1 MVYAMVGIGVVG
13 FIVWGH
19 HMLTSGM
26 SPAWRAA
33 FMITTMA
40 VAIPTGVKIFNWL
53 ATLWGGSLVFKTHTL
68 WSLGFLITF
77 TLGGLSGMFFPV
89 AGLDTQFH
97 DGYFVVAHFHYVFI
111 GGIIFALFSGIYY
124 WFPKVTGRKMN
135 ETLGLWHFII
145 GFSSY
150 NAAFWPMHAVGIMG
164 MPRRTHTYAMDS
176 GFAELNMAISTF
188 AIIFGISQLLLVWNI
203 VRSVKKGEKVGKDPW
218 GGWSLEWAVTSPPPT
233 PSFAV
238 EPTQYDANDPS
249 DHHETKLESL
259 LKAPFRTM
267 SSLWNKEAK
276 S

>member
-1 MVYAMVGIGVVG
+1 
-13 FIVWGH
+13 
-19 HMLTSGM
+19 
-26 SPAWRAA
+26 
-33 FMITTMA
+33 
-40 VAIPTGVKIFNWL
+40 
-53 ATLWGGSLVFKTHTL
+53 
-68 WSLGFLITF
+68 
-77 TLGGLSGMFFPV
+77 
-89 AGLDTQFH
+89 
-97 DGYFVVAHFHYVFI
+97 
-111 GGIIFALFSGIYY
+111 
-124 WFPKVTGRKMN
+124 
-135 ETLGLWHFII
+135 
-145 GFSSY
+145 
-150 NAAFWPMHAVGIMG
+150 MHAVGIMG

-238 EPTQYDANDPS
+238 EPTQYDANDPN